1 MIYRNELSL
10 LRKVLMSEY
19 LLYKEGKISEKEYC
33 IRAKP
38 LDMAIG
44 ELEMAILQDSLVWKE
59 SSLQHAQKLKH

>member
-33 IRAKP
+33 IRARP
-38 LDMAIG
+38 IDMAIDK
-44 ELEMAILQDSLVWKE
+44 LEMSTLQDNLVLKE
-59 SSLQHAQKLKH
+59 SSLLLSHRQEN

>member
-59 SSLQHAQKLKH
+59 SSLQHALKLKY